1 MKVEI
6 TMEEIQKILPKGV
19 KVKVVS
25 ELPNGGLQILAQDWQ
40 DEKYIR
46 YMYKRNGELY
56 PLKAPK
62 F

>member
-1 MKVEI
+1 MKVEVSI
-6 TMEEIQKILPKGV
+6 EEIQKILPEGV

-25 ELPNGGLQILAQDWQ
+25 ELSNGGLQILAQNLE

-46 YMYKRNGELY
+46 YMYKCNGELY
-56 PLKAPK
+56 SLKAPK